1 MTWGFFS
8 LPSPFSVSVLQP
20 VLQPFPFC
28 LLYNY
33 STHFKMFTIFVCHH
47 VVNFPQKLWDPLKV
61 EDVIP
66 VPTFLNQSL
75 EGLPFTQ
82 KYSSMPAFP
91 RHSPLMNS
99 TIVWLQTLSLRS
111 SMWSS
116 TALLRSSVN
125 EWNAF
130 MTRMIAWGPGG
141 HKDALAFICFL
152 TSTEVFSSGQE
163 FHQPGVST
171 TVTFHPS
178 TFPCFFTHSIALF
191 SKE

>member
-47 VVNFPQKLWDPLKV
+47 VVYFPQKLWDPLKV

-130 MTRMIAWGPGG
+130 MTRRIAWGPGG
-141 HKDALAFICFL
+141 HTRFYLLFNQHRSFFFRTGIPPAWRINHSDLPPFYFPLFL
-152 TSTEVFSSGQE
+152 HTQYSSLQ
-163 FHQPGVST
+163 
-171 TVTFHPS
+171 
-178 TFPCFFTHSIALF
+178 
-191 SKE
+191 